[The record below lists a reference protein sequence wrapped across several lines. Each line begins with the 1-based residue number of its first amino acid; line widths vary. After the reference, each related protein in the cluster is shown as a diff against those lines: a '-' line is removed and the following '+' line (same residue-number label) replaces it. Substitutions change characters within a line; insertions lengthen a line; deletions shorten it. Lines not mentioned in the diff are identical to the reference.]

1 MMNTAR
7 IYLTACTDPHRNLA
21 MEEAMLHS
29 LPEGQAVLFL
39 WQNRHTVVIGSGQ
52 NAWRECNTSLL
63 EQEGGTLA
71 RRSSGGGAVY
81 HDLGNLNFS
90 FITPRA
96 AYDVDRN
103 LHIVMNALA
112 SHGIQ
117 AEKSGRND
125 LIASGCKFSG
135 SAFRLLKDAALH
147 HGTLLIDSDMA
158 MVGRYLTPDQ
168 DKLKAKGV
176 KSVAARVVNLNTLG
190 AVTVDSLSAAMIDA
204 FRQEYGPADCTSA
217 EADDFPGFDPLF
229 EKHCS
234 WDWNYGASPEGSLE
248 LSRRFPWGGV
258 QIYAKITGGAA
269 QEVRVYTDSMDE
281 TLARRLTGA
290 LSGCP
295 WRGEELARRAS
306 QIGEE
311 DVAAWLRETL

>member
-1 MMNTAR
+1 MITSAK
-7 IYLTACTDPHRNLA
+7 IYLTDCTDPHRNLA

-29 LPEGQAVLFL
+29 LPEGQAALFL

-52 NAWRECNTSLL
+52 NAWRECNTALL

-90 FITPRA
+90 FIMPRCD
-96 AYDVDRN
+96 YDVDRH
-103 LHIVMNALA
+103 LKAVMNALA
-112 SHGIQ
+112 MHGLH

-125 LIASGCKFSG
+125 LVIGGCKFSG
-135 SAFRLLKDAALH
+135 NAFRLMKTSALH

-158 MVGRYLTPDQ
+158 MVSRYLTPDQ

-176 KSVAARVVNLNTLG
+176 RSVASRVVNL
-190 AVTVDSLSAAMIDA
+190 SALASVSVESMTEAMMDA
-204 FRQEYGPADCTSA
+204 FRQEYGPAGISVPEETA
-217 EADDFPGFDPLF
+217 FPLYPGLL

-234 WDWNYGASPEGSLE
+234 WEWNYGASPEGSLE

-306 QIGEE
+306 KIGEE